1 MWKER
6 LLRWKSQRQL
16 TRVDYAR
23 QTGSGRAL
31 VLSDV
36 LAVAGGLFILIL
48 SLSSSL
54 SSSLLRHFPSF
65 DHIWPDNV
73 QYSTTTRVPP
83 PLSSPD
89 IFISIFLLFSG
100 FFCHLHA
107 QPTYTQQ
114 QNNCSCCEI
123 GPDFIYFVSSLPPHS
138 VFSLFFIP
146 WKISRYKIQEKRL
159 DKNYLKWLV
168 NGRASRD
175 AWRHIHQTPLAQDPS
190 SWLVVWIPAETR
202 NNDFQ
207 EK

>member
-1 MWKER
+1 MEIAEATDSSRLCKTNWKREG
-6 LLRWKSQRQL
+6 LGTVW
-16 TRVDYAR
+16 RVSSRGGPLYFDSLPLFLPFVLSPSPLPFIWPHLAR
-23 QTGSGRAL
+23 QRT
-31 VLSDV
+31 
-36 LAVAGGLFILIL
+36 
-48 SLSSSL
+48 
-54 SSSLLRHFPSF
+54 
-65 DHIWPDNV
+65 V
-73 QYSTTTRVPP
+73 QYHYSWVPP

-123 GPDFIYFVSSLPPHS
+123 WPDFIYFVSSLPPHS